1 MFAAAIKMN
10 RVRKLYANMF
20 AISKKCFSNGS
31 PLFPGILDDII
42 APIVKAENPSKVK
55 AITPICPTRTSLY
68 DLSRV
73 S

>member
-10 RVRKLYANMF
+10 RVRKLYAIVF
-20 AISKKCFSNGS
+20 EYIQKCVENGS
-31 PLFPGILDDII
+31 PLFLGILDDII
-42 APIVKAENPSKVK
+42 APIVKTENPSKVK
-55 AITPICPTRTSLY
+55 AITPICPTSTSLY